1 VEDTRHLDTSHL
13 RKSIRNI
20 QFLRPMGGP
29 IILMHGSQDA
39 TMTTQI
45 ITCSLNDHGG
55 LVNPGQV
62 SISAD
67 YGSTTEFDSTEFE
80 SAEFSTGRNVK
91 SMKKMSSLKQ
101 FSTLKK
107 MPSTNKVAWDDTAS
121 IASSS
126 MRSATD
132 KTVRIDCMKST
143 STKCPRMPT
152 FYDDLPTVA
161 TSKISR
167 SLSKYDDDLSNIILQ
182 QSHDTIDPIVAVN
195 HDNLQKIK
203 LLGSGQ
209 FCNVHSVAGSLPLL
223 NQSQKEQAVGKRTIY
238 ALKAINPKR
247 VADDDELI
255 IAASDLASEAMI
267 LAELE
272 HKNVIKLRGLS
283 CETFSKSFMDGL
295 VTKNRNASQR
305 SIGFGGRSASTKSI
319 NRSLKRLGS
328 FKDGAAVLNRSL
340 KRLASFK
347 PIGKSANDIEGYFLL
362 LDVLTE
368 VLSERFTRER
378 RERRRTPESKREP
391 NTKEAMHNRIEHV
404 VTGIVDGMRYLHS
417 KDIVLRDLKPGNVGF
432 DEEGNIRLFD
442 FGMAR
447 RVSEC
452 VQDEI
457 CGSPR
462 YMAPEIMEGKGYT
475 LKVDVYSFG
484 ILLYELCTLEVPF
497 ANSCTLMRQH
507 QKTKKRKKTKK
518 SFGFKSMFKRK
529 PRTSKQVNQFNDEN
543 NATSCHYGVES
554 PQANLLIEF
563 YRKVVFEELRPS
575 NNILDSEMLIPCPQL
590 RTLIHECWSADPD
603 KRPSFDE
610 IGMRLERIF
619 NP

>member
-1 VEDTRHLDTSHL
+1 MS
-13 RKSIRNI
+13 
-20 QFLRPMGGP
+20 
-29 IILMHGSQDA
+29 
-39 TMTTQI
+39 TQI

-55 LVNPGQV
+55 LVKPGQM
-62 SISAD
+62 SISA
-67 YGSTTEFDSTEFE
+67 TEFDSTEFE
-80 SAEFSTGRNVK
+80 SADFRTERNK
-91 SMKKMSSLKQ
+91 KPMEKMSSMKQ

-107 MPSTNKVAWDDTAS
+107 MPSTKVAWDDTAS

-143 STKCPRMPT
+143 SSQYPRMPT
-152 FYDDLPTVA
+152 FYNDIPTVT

-167 SLSKYDDDLSNIILQ
+167 SLSKYDDGLSNIILQ
-182 QSHDTIDPIVAVN
+182 QSPDTVDPIIAVN

-223 NQSQKEQAVGKRTIY
+223 NQNQKEQKVGKRAIY

-247 VADDDELI
+247 ISDDDKLI

-267 LAELE
+267 LSELE
-272 HKNVIKLRGLS
+272 HKNIIKLRGLS

-305 SIGFGGRSASTKSI
+305 SIGFRGISSKSI

-328 FKDGAAVLNRSL
+328 FKDGAAALNRSL
-340 KRLASFK
+340 RRLASFK

-378 RERRRTPESKREP
+378 RERRRTTESKREP
-391 NTKEAMHNRIEHV
+391 NTKEAMHTRVEHV
-404 VTGIVDGMRYLHS
+404 ATGIVDGMRYLHS

-518 SFGFKSMFKRK
+518 FGFKSLFKRK
-529 PRTSKQVNQFNDEN
+529 PRTSKQVTQFNDEN
-543 NATSCHYGVES
+543 NGESCHYGVES
-554 PQANLLIEF
+554 SQANLLIEF

-575 NNILDSEMLIPCPQL
+575 NNILDSETLIPCPQL

-610 IGMRLERIF
+610 IGKRLERIF
-619 NP
+619 KP